1 MWLAGEQSESQEQSM
16 NIFKRFAKDESGA
29 TAIEYGMI
37 AGLISVVIIG
47 TITTL
52 GTSLNKKFNAIA
64 TNLT

>member
-1 MWLAGEQSESQEQSM
+1 MPNL
-16 NIFKRFAKDESGA
+16 IRRFLSDTSGA

>member
-1 MWLAGEQSESQEQSM
+1 MWLAGEQSESQEQTM
-16 NIFKRFAKDESGA
+16 NILKRFAKDQSGA

-52 GTSLNKKFNAIA
+52 GTKLNAKFNAIA
-64 TNLT
+64 TQLS